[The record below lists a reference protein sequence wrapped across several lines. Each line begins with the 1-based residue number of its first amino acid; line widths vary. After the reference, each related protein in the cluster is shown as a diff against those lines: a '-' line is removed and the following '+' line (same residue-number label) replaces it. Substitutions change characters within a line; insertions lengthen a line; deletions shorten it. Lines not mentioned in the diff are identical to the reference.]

1 MPLIHPAVLLVRQ
14 ITAEFKACTVK
25 DSDRLRF
32 DVGSRVQ
39 CNVTDGWLPGTVIK
53 VLESSHTS
61 DALCFT
67 CP

>member
-1 MPLIHPAVLLVRQ
+1 M
-14 ITAEFKACTVK
+14 ACTVK